1 MHWTQIHTRLV
12 NTFFV
17 FLITTIDE
25 ACRYNK
31 ELVLNMLQA
40 ILCIVMKDENILLC
54 IVQKV
59 VPCIAVNLRFF
70 LLWFTFK
77 EYIPFSFTTLVVYK
91 LSSVNWYCKRCYN
104 YFLHLLMIFVINIL
118 EMWRVF
124 MFITEFEKVTLFSH
138 NGIMIS
144 ME

>member
-1 MHWTQIHTRLV
+1 
-12 NTFFV
+12 
-17 FLITTIDE
+17 
-25 ACRYNK
+25 
-31 ELVLNMLQA
+31 
-40 ILCIVMKDENILLC
+40 MKNILLC

-124 MFITEFEKVTLFSH
+124 VHNRVWKGYTLFSQW
-138 NGIMIS
+138 NYDLYGIMNTLTSYLLIYLRTIAICPLNINFKWENKLVMAQTVS
-144 ME
+144 K